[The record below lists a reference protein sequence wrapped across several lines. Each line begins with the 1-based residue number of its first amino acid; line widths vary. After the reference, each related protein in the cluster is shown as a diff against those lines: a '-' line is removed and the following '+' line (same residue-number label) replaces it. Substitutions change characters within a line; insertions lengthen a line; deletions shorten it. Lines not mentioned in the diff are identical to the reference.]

1 MVIFIVVALV
11 LLYVTAPLWSVQVS
25 VPAAAA
31 KAQCVLAV
39 PVNVA
44 PVYVRPAGTACV
56 VFAGVPADGV
66 NVAVAV
72 STCVYTT
79 VPPGATFAG
88 AAASVIV
95 NCAPAGDAYMHNA
108 KSAHSSGAS
117 IERKRGERR
126 VPAWIT
132 RRYCRRNACNNFLP
146 GRCSEILLPSRS
158 SQTALPRTRA
168 AGVSFC

>member
-11 LLYVTAPLWSVQVS
+11 LLYVTVPLGSVQVS

-31 KAQCVLAV
+31 QAQSVLAV

-56 VFAGVPADGV
+56 VFAGVPAEGV
-66 NVAVAV
+66 KVAVAV

-79 VPPGATFAG
+79 VPRGATVAG
-88 AAASVIV
+88 ATESLIV
-95 NCAPAGDAYMHNA
+95 NCAAAGDAYIPSA
-108 KSAHSSGAS
+108 KSTHSSGAS

-126 VPAWIT
+126 APAWIT
-132 RRYCRRNACNNFLP
+132 RRYCL
-146 GRCSEILLPSRS
+146 RS
-158 SQTALPRTRA
+158 T
-168 AGVSFC
+168 C

>member
-1 MVIFIVVALV
+1 VTERSGVVTVICAVAVEPPGVEVTESVSVPFGVAPPTVIVIFIVVALV

-25 VPAAAA
+25 VPATAAQ
-31 KAQCVLAV
+31 AQCVLAV
-39 PVNVA
+39 PVNAA

-56 VFAGVPADGV
+56 VFAGVPTDGV

-88 AAASVIV
+88 AAALVIV
-95 NCAPAGDAYMHNA
+95 NWADAGDAYKLSA

-126 VPAWIT
+126 VPA
-132 RRYCRRNACNNFLP
+132 
-146 GRCSEILLPSRS
+146 
-158 SQTALPRTRA
+158 
-168 AGVSFC
+168 